1 MTLEDLEDLNDLQ
14 MYSESVSATV
24 CSPRAIPLQV
34 LLFSF
39 YARLKKEYYT
49 APTAAWLGL
58 QNRPHHMLALQEPSP
73 LCQRPANALP
83 MPAYTRTD
91 VRALITCTTR
101 PWTTCEVS
109 FQQHHRL
116 CFYQFGPIVAQSGF
130 WRKAL

>member
-39 YARLKKEYYT
+39 YARLKKKYYT

-73 LCQRPANALP
+73 LCQRPANARLH
-83 MPAYTRTD
+83 ADR
-91 VRALITCTTR
+91 CT
-101 PWTTCEVS
+101 
-109 FQQHHRL
+109 
-116 CFYQFGPIVAQSGF
+116 GF
-130 WRKAL
+130 NHMHNSTLDDM